1 MSQQTRPTTGW
12 TVRERLAR
20 LGTSRTD
27 TPELAPLMRRL
38 RQRGDKADLSVVERA
53 YQVAARAHEGEVRK
67 SGDPYITH
75 PVAVAGLLA
84 DLGMDASTVAAAL
97 LHDTVEDTPYSQ
109 EQLEADFGPEIALL
123 VDGVTKLDK
132 VEYGDSAQA
141 ETVRKMVVA
150 MSKDIRV
157 LVIKLADRLH
167 NARTWRYVSAASAR
181 RKAVETLDIYTPL
194 AHRLGMNAVKWEL
207 EDLSFRF
214 SQPEVYEA
222 VVRQVAA
229 AAPEREKYL
238 GEIRQRLEGAMAEA
252 RLPGVITG
260 REKHYWS
267 IYQKMTVRGR
277 AFEDIHDLVALRILV
292 QDVSDCYHALGLV
305 HSMFTPLPNRIKDY
319 IATPKGN
326 GYQSLHTTVM
336 GTGGKPVEIQIR
348 THDMHRL
355 AEYGVAAHWRYK
367 QGEQPQ
373 RSTQDLSW
381 LRETMDLAVDAS
393 SEDFMDTLRFQIS
406 SPEVFVF
413 TPKGKIVSLA
423 QGSTPVD
430 MAYAIHTDVGH
441 KAVGAKVNGR
451 MVPLDTQLANGDS
464 VEILT
469 AKGEGAGPSRDWF
482 TFVATPRARSK
493 IKQWFS
499 RERKAEMTAAG
510 HDMLVRALRKAD
522 LPVKQ
527 WTRPEALQPVVEKLS
542 VHDRDGV
549 FQAVGER
556 RASVEHVIELLR
568 QAHGMEEPE
577 PLVPADVVAAPT
589 RRRHPGE
596 APVHIVGS
604 DDVWSHLAVCCAPVP
619 GDDIVGYVT
628 TGRGVSVHRRDCP
641 NVEQLVQSPERMVRV
656 AWDERPR
663 GAFTARL
670 VMEGLDREGLL
681 ADVMRVTAELGLVLS
696 DVAFSSPDGRTAYG
710 RLEFELAEVD
720 YLDHVVSTLKQIRGI
735 YSVTRAA

>member
-1 MSQQTRPTTGW
+1 MSQPTRPATGW

-20 LGTSRTD
+20 LGTSRTE
-27 TPELAPLMRRL
+27 TPELAPLMKRL

-53 YQVAARAHEGEVRK
+53 YRVAARAHEGQFRK

-84 DLGMDASTVAAAL
+84 DLGMDAPTVAAAL
-97 LHDTVEDTPYSQ
+97 LHDTVEDTEYSQ

-132 VEYGDSAQA
+132 VHYGDSAQA

-167 NARTWRYVSAASAR
+167 NARTWRYVSPESAW

-194 AHRLGMNAVKWEL
+194 AHRLGMNAIKWEL

-214 SQPEVYEA
+214 SRPAVYQE

-229 AAPEREKYL
+229 AAPQREEYL
-238 GEIRQRLEGAMAEA
+238 GEIRQQLEKAMADA

-267 IYQKMTVRGR
+267 IYQKMTARGR
-277 AFEDIHDLVALRILV
+277 AFEDIHDLIALRIMV
-292 QDVSDCYHALGLV
+292 QDVASCYHALGLV
-305 HSMFTPLPNRIKDY
+305 HSLFTPLPNRIKDY

-348 THDMHRL
+348 THEMHRL

-367 QGEQPQ
+367 QRDGRD
-373 RSTQDLSW
+373 RSGQDLSW
-381 LRETMDLAVDAS
+381 LRETMDLAMDAS

-413 TPKGKIVSLA
+413 TPKGKLISLA

-451 MVPLDTQLANGDS
+451 MVPLDTQLENGDS

-469 AKGEGAGPSRDWF
+469 AKGENAGPSRDWF

-510 HDMLVRALRKAD
+510 HDRLVRALRKAD

-527 WTRPEALQPVVEKLS
+527 WTREEALAPVVEKLS
-542 VHDRDGV
+542 LHDRDGV
-549 FQAVGER
+549 FQAIGER
-556 RASVEHVIELLR
+556 RTSVGHVIELLR
-568 QAHGMEEPE
+568 QAHAPEEPE
-577 PLVPADVVAAPT
+577 PLAPAEPVTAP
-589 RRRHPGE
+589 RRRPDE

-628 TGRGVSVHRRDCP
+628 TGRGVSVHRSDCP
-641 NVEQLVQSPERMVRV
+641 NVEKLLESPERVVQV
-656 AWDERPR
+656 AWDARSR
-663 GAFTARL
+663 GTFTVRL
-670 VMEGLDREGLL
+670 GLEALDRNGLV
-681 ADVMRVTAELGLVLS
+681 ADVLRATGELGLVLS
-696 DVAFSSPDGRTAYG
+696 DMAFTSSDGRTAYG
-710 RLEFELAEVD
+710 RLEFELGEVE
-720 YLDHVVSTLKQIRGI
+720 YLEHVVSVLRQVRGV
-735 YSVTRAA
+735 YSVTRSS